1 MPNHVCMGAT
11 LGCTM
16 AMGGTSSLIVV
27 KPHMSLTDGKLAAN
41 ITDHLPFANIPPFP
55 ICQAPA
61 NPTVIAATA
70 AALGVLTPAVCVPNT
85 PAPWMIGS
93 PTVILDG
100 MPALNK
106 SSMLTC
112 VWGGMISIT
121 VEGQATH
128 QIP

>member
-1 MPNHVCMGAT
+1 MPNHVCLGAT

-16 AMGGTSSLIVV
+16 AMGGTSKLMVV
-27 KPHMSLTDGKLAAN
+27 VPHMTLTDGKLAAN
-41 ITDHLPFANIPPFP
+41 IMDHLPFANIMPFP

-70 AALGVLTPAVCVPNT
+70 AALGTPTPAACVPNT
-85 PAPWMIGS
+85 PVPWVPGS
-93 PTVILDG
+93 LTVLLDN

-106 SSMLTC
+106 SSILPCM
-112 VWGGMISIT
+112 WGGVISIQ
-121 VEGQATH
+121 VEGQVTH